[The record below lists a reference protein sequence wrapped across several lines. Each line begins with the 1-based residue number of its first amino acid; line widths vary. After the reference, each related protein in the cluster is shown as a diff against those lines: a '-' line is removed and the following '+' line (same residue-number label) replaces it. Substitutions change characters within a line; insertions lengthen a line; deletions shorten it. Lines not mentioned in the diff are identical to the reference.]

1 MVRPQ
6 PLEKLPTDTAV
17 DDAVALDVVTRNNRQ
32 CVAENAK
39 LEALQDWV
47 KIPLED
53 ERK

>member
-1 MVRPQ
+1 MVKPQ
-6 PLEKLPTDTAV
+6 SLEKLPADRSI
-17 DDAVALDVVTRNNRQ
+17 DDAIALEVATRNNRQ

-47 KIPLED
+47 KLPLED